1 MFLTVFMIKFR
12 SLREN
17 ESIIAPCAWTS
28 ESKGGECGVFV
39 VVTKTRE
46 DTDNDYTVAGWI
58 SSMLLTLLTELH
70 CIVLQYRLLTL
81 HIKTTFY

>member
-28 ESKGGECGVFV
+28 ESNGSECGVFV

-46 DTDNDYTVAGWI
+46 DTDNDYTVAGSI
-58 SSMLLTLLTELH
+58 S
-70 CIVLQYRLLTL
+70 RLLQTPLTPL
-81 HIKTTFY
+81 HRTALDYTAAS

>member
-28 ESKGGECGVFV
+28 ESNGSECGVFV

-46 DTDNDYTVAGWI
+46 DTDNDYTVAGAI
-58 SSMLLTLLTELH
+58 FRILRTLLTALNDIALH
-70 CIVLQYRLLTL
+70 SID
-81 HIKTTFY
+81 

>member
-28 ESKGGECGVFV
+28 EVDGSECGVFL
-39 VVTKTRE
+39 VVTKTQE
-46 DTDNDYTVAGWI
+46 GSDTDYSVAGTSDNCACCTTNM
-58 SSMLLTLLTELH
+58 SS
-70 CIVLQYRLLTL
+70 QR
-81 HIKTTFY
+81 

>member
-28 ESKGGECGVFV
+28 ESDGSECGVFL
-39 VVTKTRE
+39 VVTKTQE
-46 DTDNDYTVAGWI
+46 GSDSDYSVAGNCYSDVQAYLI
-58 SSMLLTLLTELH
+58 PDTGT
-70 CIVLQYRLLTL
+70 RL
-81 HIKTTFY
+81 

>member
-28 ESKGGECGVFV
+28 ESNGECGVFM

-46 DTDNDYTVAGWI
+46 DTDNDYTVAGAI
-58 SSMLLTLLTELH
+58 LRVLLTLPTA
-70 CIVLQYRLLTL
+70 
-81 HIKTTFY
+81 